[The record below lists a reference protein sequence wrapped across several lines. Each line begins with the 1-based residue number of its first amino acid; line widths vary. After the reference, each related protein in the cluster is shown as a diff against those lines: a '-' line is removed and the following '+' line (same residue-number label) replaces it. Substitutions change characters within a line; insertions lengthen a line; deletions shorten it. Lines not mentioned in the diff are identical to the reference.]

1 MVEDVSGNKS
11 HFVFKCCTDYSV
23 KMRGLPAIVLLT
35 LVTIIFAEEDVNP
48 IVKTPL
54 GKLRGTYKTSFNGRQ
69 FRAFEGIPYAKPPVG
84 KLRFEPPQRFENWEG
99 TLLAVRRES
108 PCLQY
113 SHVPMNPP
121 ERVEGAEDCLYLN
134 VYSPTKSDSTELL
147 PVIFYIHG
155 GAFQFGEGSSNR
167 PDYLM
172 DRDLVMITT
181 NYRLGPLGFL
191 STGDRVVPGNMG
203 LKDQSMALRWVSENI
218 KYFGGNP
225 EKITLAG
232 LSAGGV
238 SVHYH
243 YLSPLSRGLFHAG
256 MSFSGTTL
264 DCWSQTEKSVEK
276 AKKLA
281 DILGC
286 PTGNNEK
293 MVNCLKNRPA
303 KSIVQ
308 LVGNFM
314 PWLYN
319 PYTPFGPVVEEKSAH
334 SFIHRPPID
343 IIENGEAADV
353 PWLTTVTSEE
363 GLYPAA
369 EFVANAEHM
378 DELDKNWDLIAP
390 YLLDYNYTLPKSQHA
405 KVAETM
411 RQHYLDSKKINRDNS
426 MPLIHM
432 IGDRLFVVGGEK
444 AAREMAKANRSPVWF
459 YFYSYRGEFSLS
471 DDYIRTKDNFGVA
484 HGDDVFTV
492 IRRDHEPWVSG
503 SKSLEVQNTLLDIW
517 TSFATNGSPKI
528 GVKWP
533 RLNPSEEALKYLHIS
548 GPQKLRIEENSNLGE
563 KKFWGSIDFD
573 ENIPNEGFDDYGDC

>member
-1 MVEDVSGNKS
+1 MKCLGVIVLFALVSSLSGNEDV
-11 HFVFKCCTDYSV
+11 D
-23 KMRGLPAIVLLT
+23 
-35 LVTIIFAEEDVNP
+35 P

-54 GKLRGTYKTSFNGRQ
+54 GKLKGYYKASFKGRQ

-84 KLRFEPPQRFENWEG
+84 KLRFEPPEAFGSWQG
-99 TLLAVRRES
+99 TLLTMRRES

-113 SHVPMNPP
+113 AHVPMNPP

-134 VYSPTKSDSTELL
+134 VYSPTREDSTELL

-172 DRDLVMITT
+172 DRDLVMVTT

-191 STGDRVVPGNMG
+191 STGDKVVPGNMG
-203 LKDQSMALRWVSENI
+203 LKDQNMALRWVSENI

-225 EKITLAG
+225 KKITLAG
-232 LSAGGV
+232 LSAGGA

-256 MSFSGTTL
+256 MSFSGTAL
-264 DCWSQTEKSVEK
+264 DCWTQTERSVEK
-276 AKKLA
+276 GKKLA

-286 PTGNNEK
+286 PTRDNEE
-293 MVNCLKNRPA
+293 MVNCLRSRPA

-314 PWLYN
+314 PWLFN
-319 PYTPFGPVVEEKSAH
+319 PYTPFGPVVEKKSSN
-334 SFIHRPPID
+334 SFIHRSPID
-343 IIENGEAADV
+343 IITSGEAADV

-369 EFVANAEHM
+369 EFVAKPEYM
-378 DELDKNWDLIAP
+378 EDLDQNWDLLAP
-390 YLLDYNYTLPKSQHA
+390 YLLDYNFTIPKSEHA
-405 KVAETM
+405 SVAQKI
-411 RQHYLDSKKINRDNS
+411 RQHYLDGKEIKRETAQ
-426 MPLIHM
+426 PLIHM
-432 IGDRLFVVGGEK
+432 MGDRLFVVDGEK
-444 AAREMAKANRSPVWF
+444 AAREMSRAHRSPVWF
-459 YFYSYRGEFSLS
+459 YLYTYRGEFSLS
-471 DDYIRTKDNFGVA
+471 DDYIPTKDDFGVS

-492 IRRDHEPWVSG
+492 IRRDHEPWVTG
-503 SKSLEVQNTLLDIW
+503 KSLGVQNTLLDIW
-517 TSFATNGSPKI
+517 TSFASNGSPRI

-533 RLNPSEEALKYLHIS
+533 QLNPSDKSLKYLHIS
-548 GPQKLRIEENSNLGE
+548 GPEKPQIEENSNLGD
-563 KKFWGSIDFD
+563 KKFWESIDFD
-573 ENIPNEGFDDYGDC
+573 ENIPTDGFGDYGDC